1 MRKTLIPMLASALAL
16 LGCASDCN
24 NNKAITCN
32 KVTDDLSHGFTNNPR
47 IPTSFANDT
56 DLIMSKAYWNVWNEK
71 VQKEIDE
78 RIEKYRKANASLKIA
93 DIDTSKSVKVK
104 QVSHKF
110 IFGAHIFNFNQL
122 GKKEYNDTY
131 KSLYGS
137 LFNSATI
144 AFYWKT
150 FEMEFDKMRFETE
163 YWDTEEFWNNVKHP
177 KTMPHWRRPS
187 TDQIV
192 EFCEQKGIRM
202 HGHPLVWGNRRWHC
216 PEEQIFQKYA
226 ENENQIRL
234 RRGVLRST
242 NEVAPYLAYDKK
254 YKQMPLE
261 EFEKHFA
268 NIADILKERTEIR
281 VREIAKRYGDKIHS
295 WDVVN
300 ESASDFSK
308 GNLPSKSKRI
318 TRSVYGIMEPDY
330 DFNAFMLA
338 QKYLPKKAL
347 LNINDYNTSQ
357 YYLKQIESLGK
368 RGCEIDIV
376 GAQMHLFNPK
386 LTLAMSN
393 GDFSNPQLAK
403 QTPTKIKE
411 IMDNLSKAGKP
422 IHLSEITVTA
432 AGTSHKDRMKQA
444 VALRNLYRMWFSI
457 EKMMGITMWN
467 VVDDCGAPGE
477 PTLSGLFTR
486 DMQPKPAY
494 HAINNLIN
502 KEWKTNTITNADTNG
517 NVAFRGFRGKY
528 EISYTDKNGKQKT
541 ITYNLE

>member
-1 MRKTLIPMLASALAL
+1 MRKALIPMLASALAL

-32 KVTDDLSHGFTNNPR
+32 KVADDLSHGFTNEPR

-93 DIDTSKSVKVK
+93 DIDTSKSVKIK

-163 YWDTEEFWNNVKHP
+163 YWDTEEFWNNVKHA

-216 PEEQIFQKYA
+216 PELQIFQEYA
-226 ENENQIRL
+226 LNNEQIRT
-234 RRGVLRST
+234 GHKCGRST
-242 NEVAPYLAYDKK
+242 ADTAPYMAYEKTYKKIPLA
-254 YKQMPLE
+254 
-261 EFEKHFA
+261 EFEKRFA
-268 NIADILKERTEIR
+268 NIADVMKERTEIR
-281 VREIAKRYGDKIHS
+281 IREIAKRYGDKIHS

-300 ESASDFSK
+300 ESARDFEL
-308 GNLPSKSKRI
+308 GNLPSKSKKI
-318 TRSVYGIMEPDY
+318 TRSLYGIMEPDY
-330 DFNAFMLA
+330 DFNAFMMA

-347 LNINDYNTSQ
+347 LNINDYNTNNS
-357 YYLKQIESLGK
+357 YLQQIESLSK

-411 IMDNLSKAGKP
+411 IMDNLSKSGKP

-477 PTLSGLFTR
+477 PTMSGLFTR

-502 KEWKTNTITNADTNG
+502 KEWKTNIITNADTNG
-517 NVAFRGFRGKY
+517 NVAFRGFKGKY

>member
-1 MRKTLIPMLASALAL
+1 MRKTIIPIFAIAVAL
-16 LGCASDCN
+16 LGCTSDCN
-24 NNKAITCN
+24 KNKCATG
-32 KVTDDLSHGFTNNPR
+32 DDLSHGFTNEPK
-47 IPTSFANDT
+47 IPTSYECDT
-56 DLIMSKAYWNVWNEK
+56 DKVMAKAYWDVWNK
-71 VQKEIDE
+71 DVQKQIDE
-78 RIEKYRKANASLKIA
+78 RIEKYRKADAKVSLSNI
-93 DIDTSKSVKVK
+93 DISKPVEVK

-187 TDQIV
+187 TDQVV

-216 PEEQIFQKYA
+216 PELQIFQEYA
-226 ENENQIRL
+226 INDEQIRI
-234 RRGVLRST
+234 GKKCGRST
-242 NEVAPYLAYDKK
+242 EDSAPYMAYEKTYKKIPLA
-254 YKQMPLE
+254 
-261 EFEKHFA
+261 EFEKRFA
-268 NIADILKERTEIR
+268 NIADVMKERTEIR
-281 VREIAKRYGDKIHS
+281 IREIAKRYGDKIHS

-300 ESASDFSK
+300 ESASDFEL
-308 GNLPSKSKRI
+308 GNLPSKSKKI

-347 LNINDYNTSQ
+347 LNINDYNTSK
-357 YYLKQIESLGK
+357 YYLKQIESLTK

-393 GDFSNPQLAK
+393 GDFSNPELAK

-432 AGTSHKDRMKQA
+432 AGTSHIDRMKQA

-457 EKMMGITMWN
+457 ENMMGITMWN

-494 HAINNLIN
+494 HAVNNLIN
-502 KEWKTNTITNADTNG
+502 KEWKTNIKTKADNNG
-517 NVAFRGFRGKY
+517 NVAFRGFKGKY

>member
-1 MRKTLIPMLASALAL
+1 MRKTLIPIFASALAL
-16 LGCASDCN
+16 LGCATDCN
-24 NNKAITCN
+24 NKNASTCN
-32 KVTDDLSHGFTNNPR
+32 KVGDDLSHGFTNEPR

-56 DLIMSKAYWNVWNEK
+56 DFIMSKAYWNVWNEN

-78 RIEKYRKANASLKIA
+78 RIEKYRKANASIKIE
-93 DIDTSKSVKVK
+93 DVDTSKSVSVK

-177 KTMPHWRRPS
+177 KAMPHWRRPS
-187 TDQIV
+187 TDQVV

-202 HGHPLVWGNRRWHC
+202 HGHPLIWGNRRWHC

-226 ENENQIRL
+226 DNDEKIRI
-234 RRGVLRST
+234 RRNVLRSS
-242 NEVAPYLAYDKK
+242 NEVAPYLAHTDTYKK
-254 YKQMPLE
+254 MPLA
-261 EFEKHFA
+261 EFEKRF
-268 NIADILKERTEIR
+268 ADIAQIMKERSEIR
-281 VREIAKRYGDKIHS
+281 VREIAKRYGDRIHS

-300 ESASDFSK
+300 ESASDFMR
-308 GNLPSKSKRI
+308 GNLPSKCKKI

-347 LNINDYNTSQ
+347 LNINDYNTSK
-357 YYLKQIESLGK
+357 YYLKQIDSLTK

-477 PTLSGLFTR
+477 PTMSGLFTR

-502 KEWKTNTITNADTNG
+502 KEWKTNIITKADNNG
-517 NVAFRGFRGKY
+517 NVAFRGFKGKY